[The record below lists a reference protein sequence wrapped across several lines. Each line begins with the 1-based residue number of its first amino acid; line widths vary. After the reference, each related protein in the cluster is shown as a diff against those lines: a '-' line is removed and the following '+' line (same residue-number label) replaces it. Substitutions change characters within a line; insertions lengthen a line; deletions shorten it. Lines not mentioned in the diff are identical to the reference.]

1 MSGPW
6 ADLYTTMCRIRAFE
20 ERVGRRFREGDV
32 HGFVHVS
39 IGQEA
44 VAAGA
49 CAALERGDWITT
61 THRGHG
67 RCLAKGADPT
77 GMFAELFGRASGL
90 CHGKGGSMHI
100 ADPRLGILGA
110 NGIVGAGVPLAVGA
124 ALTSRV
130 RRSDAVA
137 VAFFGDGA
145 VHSGA
150 FHEGVTLA
158 VGLALPIVFVCE
170 DNGWAEFTPRGRW
183 GRPRPP
189 PRAAGRARR
198 PPSAP
203 ATTGWPRRPPT
214 ATTRSPSRR
223 SWRARSPT
231 PAEAAG
237 RPSWRRTPPAC
248 AVTSRATPSATAPR
262 ARCSSSPSATRCA
275 SPGSRWA
282 PTTPPTRSSA
292 APRRRW
298 TPPCRPRWPRR
309 TPSRPPCSRTSMP
322 KYLEALNGALADE
335 MERDETVALLGVDV
349 GEAGGVYGATR
360 GLYE

>member
-67 RCLAKGADPT
+67 HCLAKGADPT

-158 VGLALPIVFVCE
+158 VGLHLPVIFVCE
-170 DNGWAEFTPRGRW
+170 DNGWAEFTPSGRW
-183 GRPRPP
+183 GGPAPAERARGYGMAAEAVDGNDAPAVRDVVARAVAHARGGGGPRFVEAHTARLRGHFEGDAEGYRPEGQVLELSARDPLRAGRLALGDDAAADAIV
-189 PRAAGRARR
+189 RAAEEEMDAAVEAAL
-198 PPSAP
+198 SAP
-203 ATTGWPRRPPT
+203 YPE
-214 ATTRSPSRR
+214 
-223 SWRARSPT
+223 
-231 PAEAAG
+231 PA
-237 RPSWRRTPPAC
+237 
-248 AVTSRATPSATAPR
+248 AV
-262 ARCSSSPSATRCA
+262 
-275 SPGSRWA
+275 
-282 PTTPPTRSSA
+282 
-292 APRRRW
+292 
-298 TPPCRPRWPRR
+298 
-309 TPSRPPCSRTSMP
+309 
-322 KYLEALNGALADE
+322 LEDIYA
-335 MERDETVALLGVDV
+335 
-349 GEAGGVYGATR
+349 
-360 GLYE
+360 